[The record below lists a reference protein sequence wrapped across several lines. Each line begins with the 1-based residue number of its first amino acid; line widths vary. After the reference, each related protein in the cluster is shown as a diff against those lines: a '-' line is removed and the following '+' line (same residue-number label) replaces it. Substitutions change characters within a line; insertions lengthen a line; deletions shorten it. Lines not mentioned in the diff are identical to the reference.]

1 MTRPVPPIHDIDYDD
16 AVARLLRDSGLPT
29 ADLPDVR
36 VRFLG
41 AFDEARLVGCVAL
54 EDCEGGHALLR
65 SLAVAPPARG
75 AGLGSALLAAAE
87 RFASAQ
93 SRSALYLLT
102 TDAAAFFSAHGYASA
117 DRHRA
122 PPGIAAT
129 AQFSGLC
136 PASSHFMRKPLSAG
150 DADPAR

>member
-1 MTRPVPPIHDIDYDD
+1 MPPIHDIDYDD

-41 AFDEARLVGCVAL
+41 AFDEARLLGCVAL
-54 EDCEGGHALLR
+54 EECGGDALLR
-65 SLAVAPPARG
+65 SLAVTPSARG
-75 AGLGSALLAAAE
+75 AGLGAALLAAAE
-87 RFASAQ
+87 RSASAQ
-93 SRSALYLLT
+93 SRSVLYLLT

-136 PASSHFMRKPLSAG
+136 PASSHFMRKLLSAG
-150 DADPAR
+150 DADTAR